1 MSYPYPPSSTSPL
14 FQGMSPYEED
24 PYADMYEGDMQPP
37 QRPEMTEDQMYPDED
52 ESGTLPPMG
61 YARGGRVEDSAP
73 LSPLAE
79 MLKGQGRH
87 GDTMLAHIN
96 PLEAMI
102 LKSMGGSGTINPKT
116 GLPEY
121 FLGGIGRFFKK
132 VLGPVGGAIL
142 GNMILPGAGA
152 LIGGGIGGM
161 FGHPN
166 QRMGPLAGAGM
177 GAFAPMAMGGLGNLI
192 SGAGATGAGGLLNSL
207 AGQTANP
214 LTSFLTPGMVSGGGT
229 ASPFSLSSLI
239 NGGNAASAS
248 TPFSMNPVAQLSSTL
263 APQSAGSS
271 PGFLASLM
279 EGAGAKG
286 ATTGQQTGSFL
297 GQFLQPQNA
306 LSTLMVGNSL
316 LNPPPSVERQAK
328 AQYRAQA
335 EAQKYLDDQLHE
347 PDRMRQRAKL
357 DREVERE
364 KWEPLAEPADDFE
377 TEQVSPEDYERTGK
391 WFRKYKKNPQGQRV
405 EVPYARGGEV
415 RRYLDGDTGGQE
427 DKIPAWLSD
436 GEYVMD
442 ANTVSALGDG
452 NNTAGAQRLDEFR
465 KRLLKHKG
473 MKGFPPKTKPLTSY
487 LH

>member
-37 QRPEMTEDQMYPDED
+37 QRSEMTEDQMYPDED

-96 PLEAMI
+96 PLEAMM

-121 FLGGIGRFFKK
+121 FFGGIGRFFKK

-214 LTSFLTPGMVSGGGT
+214 LTSFLTPGMVSGSG
-229 ASPFSLSSLI
+229 APSPFSLSSLI
-239 NGGNAASAS
+239 NGGNAAAS

-263 APQSAGSS
+263 APKGASSS
-271 PGFLASLM
+271 PSFLASLL
-279 EGAGAKG
+279 EGAGVKG
-286 ATTGQQTGSFL
+286 ATTGSQAGSFL

-357 DREVERE
+357 DRELERE
-364 KWEPLAEPADDFE
+364 KWEPLAETADDVE
-377 TEQVSPEDYERTGK
+377 TEQLSPEEYERTGK
-391 WFRKYKKNPQGQRV
+391 WFRKYKKNPQGQRI

-415 RRYLDGDTGGQE
+415 RRYLDGNTGGQE

>member
-286 ATTGQQTGSFL
+286 ATTGQQTGSFCSL
-297 GQFLQPQNA
+297 KTLCQP
-306 LSTLMVGNSL
+306 LWWGILCLIHHL
-316 LNPPPSVERQAK
+316 LWK
-328 AQYRAQA
+328 
-335 EAQKYLDDQLHE
+335 
-347 PDRMRQRAKL
+347 DRPK
-357 DREVERE
+357 
-364 KWEPLAEPADDFE
+364 PNI
-377 TEQVSPEDYERTGK
+377 G
-391 WFRKYKKNPQGQRV
+391 
-405 EVPYARGGEV
+405 
-415 RRYLDGDTGGQE
+415 RR
-427 DKIPAWLSD
+427 
-436 GEYVMD
+436 
-442 ANTVSALGDG
+442 
-452 NNTAGAQRLDEFR
+452 R
-465 KRLLKHKG
+465 KRRNIW
-473 MKGFPPKTKPLTSY
+473 MISCMNLTACVNVPN
-487 LH
+487 